1 VSAPHTGTRAA
12 FLDLLRQR
20 ILVLDGA
27 MGTMIQGLKL
37 NEEGYRGARFDAWNR
52 EVRGNND
59 LLNLSRPDAVRDIH
73 LAYFRAGADIVSTNT
88 FSSTAI
94 AQADYGMEGIAYE
107 LNQAGATLARE
118 AATRAE
124 KEDGRRRFV
133 AGALGPTNRTASIS
147 PDVANPG
154 FRAITFDQL
163 RAAYGEQVRGLM
175 DGGADLLL
183 IETIFDTLNAKA
195 AIFAI
200 AEICEERSVDVPVM
214 ISGTITDRSGR
225 LLSGQTPGAFWNSV
239 KHANPVTIGLN
250 CALGAREMRA
260 HIDELG
266 RLADTFVCA
275 YPNAGLP
282 NEFGYYDESPEYMA
296 ELLGEFA
303 EAGLVNVVGGCCGTT
318 PEHISAIAKSVA
330 GKKPRAIPEVPRQL
344 RLSGLESFALT
355 PEIPFVNVGERTNVT
370 GSAKFRKLISAN
382 DYSAALSIA
391 REQVENGAQVIDVN
405 MDEGLLDSE
414 QAMTTFLNLIA
425 AEPDIARVPVMVDSS
440 KFSVIEAGLKCLQG
454 KSVVNSISLKE
465 GEEAFIDHARKV
477 RRYGA
482 AVVVMAFD
490 EKGQADTLE
499 RKVAICKRAYEIL
512 VNKIGFPPE
521 DIIFDP
527 NIFAIA
533 TGMEEHNSYGLAF
546 IEAAREIRA
555 GLPHVHISGGVSNLS
570 FSFRGNERVRQ
581 AMHSVFLFH
590 AIKAGMDMGIVN
602 AGQIAVYDDLDPE
615 LREACEDVVL
625 NRRQD
630 ASERLLDLAKKFQGA
645 GQEAREIDLAWRE
658 QPVEK
663 RLAHALVH
671 GITDFINADVE
682 EARLTA
688 KRPLEVIEGPLME
701 GMNIVGDLF
710 GSGKMFLPQVVKS
723 ARVMKQAV
731 AYLMPFMEQDKDG
744 RQHGG
749 SNGKIVMATVKGDVH
764 DIGKNI
770 VGVVLQCNNYEVVDL
785 GVMVPAAKILET
797 ARAERADIIGLSGLI
812 TPSLDEMCHVA
823 AEMERQGFE
832 LPLMIGGAT
841 TSRVHTA
848 VKIHP
853 NYRRGQTV
861 YVNDASR
868 AVGVAQTLMSVD
880 ARAGYV
886 AELRGEYARI
896 AAAHAR
902 AQEDKARLPLAKARA
917 NSLKLDWSG
926 AYQPPE
932 PSFIG
937 TKILGDYP
945 VRELIDYIDWTPF
958 FSTWEL
964 SGKYPAILDDA
975 KVGEAA
981 RSLYE
986 DARAMLDKI
995 VDENWFKASAVLGFW
1010 PANADGDDILVYG
1023 DEVRDEPII
1032 VLHSLRQQLSK
1043 REGRANAAL
1052 SDFIAPRAS
1061 GLADYIGGFT
1071 VTAGIGEDEVA
1082 ERFKRANDDYSAIMV
1097 KALADRLAEAFAERL
1112 HQRVRKEFWGYAAD
1126 ESFSNDQLIAE
1137 KYRGIRP
1144 APGYPAQPDHTEKGT
1159 LFNLLKSERIGVKL
1173 TESFAMWPGAAV
1185 CGLYF
1190 SHPQSA
1196 YFGVGKIE
1204 RDQVEDY
1211 ARRKGWTVAECERWL
1226 APILNY
1232 DVHASPSI
1240 VAA

>member
-1 VSAPHTGTRAA
+1 MTSARSA

-27 MGTMIQGLKL
+27 MGTMIQALKL
-37 NEEGYRGARFDAWNR
+37 DEEGYRGARFDAWNR

-59 LLNLSRPDAVRDIH
+59 LLNLSRPQAVRDIH

-88 FSSTAI
+88 FSSTTI
-94 AQADYGMEGIAYE
+94 AQADYGMEDIAYE

-118 AATRAE
+118 AATIAE

-147 PDVANPG
+147 PDVSNPS

-163 RAAYGEQVRGLM
+163 RAAYAEQIKGLI

-195 AIFAI
+195 AIYAI
-200 AEICEERSVDVPVM
+200 AEAREQRGIDIPVM

-225 LLSGQTPGAFWNSV
+225 LLSGQTPAAFWNSV
-239 KHANPVTIGLN
+239 RHAEPITVGLN

-260 HIDELG
+260 HIAELG
-266 RLADTFVCA
+266 RLADTFICA

-282 NEFGYYDESPEYMA
+282 NEFGYYDESPEFMA

-318 PEHISAIAKSVA
+318 PEHIAAIAKTVA
-330 GKKPRAIPEVPRQL
+330 GKPPRLIPEVSRQL
-344 RLSGLESFALT
+344 RLSGLEAFALT
-355 PEIPFVNVGERTNVT
+355 PEIPFVNIGERTNVT
-370 GSAKFRKLISAN
+370 GSAKFRKLITAGA
-382 DYSAALSIA
+382 YTAALTVA

-454 KSVVNSISLKE
+454 KAVVNSISLKE
-465 GEEAFIDHARKV
+465 GEAAFIAHARVV

-490 EKGQADTLE
+490 EQGQADTVE
-499 RKVAICKRAYEIL
+499 RKCAICRRAYGIL
-512 VNKIGFPPE
+512 TQQVGFPPE

-527 NIFAIA
+527 NIFAVA
-533 TGMEEHNSYGLAF
+533 TGMEEHNNYGVAF
-546 IEAAREIRA
+546 IEAARWIRA
-555 GLPHVHISGGVSNLS
+555 NLPGAHVSGGVSNLS
-570 FSFRGNERVRQ
+570 FAFRGNERVRE
-581 AMHSVFLFH
+581 AMHSVFLYH
-590 AIKAGMDMGIVN
+590 AIHAGMEMGIVN

-625 NRRQD
+625 NRRPD
-630 ASERLLDLAKKFQGA
+630 AAERVLKLAEKFRGK
-645 GQEAREIDLAWRE
+645 GQEAKEADLAWRE
-658 QPVEK
+658 RPVEK

-671 GITDFINADVE
+671 GITDFIEADVE
-682 EARLTA
+682 EARKQA
-688 KRPLEVIEGPLME
+688 KRPLDVIEGPLMD

-731 AYLMPFMEQDKDG
+731 ACLMPYMEQERDG
-744 RQHGG
+744 RAHGRA
-749 SNGKIVMATVKGDVH
+749 NGKIVMATVKGDVH

-770 VGVVLQCNNYEVVDL
+770 VGVVLACNNYEVIDL

-797 ARAERADIIGLSGLI
+797 ARAEQADIIGLSGLI

-853 NYRRGQTV
+853 NYKRGQAV
-861 YVNDASR
+861 YVHDASR
-868 AVGVAQTLMSVD
+868 AVGVAQALLSPEQKP
-880 ARAGYV
+880 GYV
-886 AELRGEYARI
+886 AELRGEYAKL

-902 AQEDKARLPLAKARA
+902 AQADKQRLPLKEARGNA
-917 NSLKLDWSG
+917 PKLDWSG
-926 AYQPPE
+926 AYRPPK
-932 PSFIG
+932 PGFLG
-937 TKILGDYP
+937 TKT
-945 VRELIDYIDWTPF
+945 LIDYPIAGLIDFIDWTPF
-958 FSTWEL
+958 FATWEL
-964 SGKYPAILDDA
+964 KGKYPAILDDA
-975 KVGEAA
+975 KVGAIA
-981 RSLYE
+981 RSLYS
-986 DARAMLDKI
+986 DACAMLDKI
-995 VDENWFKASAVLGFW
+995 VAERWFTASAVFGFW
-1010 PANADGDDILVYG
+1010 PAEARGDDIAVFA
-1023 DEVRDEPII
+1023 DEARDAP
-1032 VLHSLRQQLSK
+1032 VALLHTLRQQLVK
-1043 REGRANAAL
+1043 REGRFNEAL
-1052 SDFIAPRAS
+1052 SDFIGPRGS
-1061 GLADYIGGFT
+1061 GVADYIGAFA
-1071 VTAGIGEDEVA
+1071 VTAGIGEDEIA
-1082 ERFKRANDDYSAIMV
+1082 DRFKRANDDFSAILV

-1112 HQRVRKEFWGYAAD
+1112 HQRVRKEFWGYAPD
-1126 ESFSNDQLIAE
+1126 ENLSGDELIAE

-1144 APGYPAQPDHTEKGT
+1144 APGYPAQPDHTEKGI
-1159 LFNLLKSERIGVKL
+1159 LFKLLDAERIGVKL

-1190 SHPQSA
+1190 SHPQSH

-1211 ARRKGWTVAECERWL
+1211 AKRKGWSVEECEKWL

-1232 DVHASPSI
+1232 ERAAPSI